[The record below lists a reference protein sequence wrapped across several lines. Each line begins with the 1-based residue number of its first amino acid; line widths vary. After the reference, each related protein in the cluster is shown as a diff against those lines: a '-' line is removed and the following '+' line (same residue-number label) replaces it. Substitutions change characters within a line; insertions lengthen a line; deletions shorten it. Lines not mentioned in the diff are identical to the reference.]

1 LRVYYEVLVSLVN
14 QQNCTEVHTGLSPAL
29 LHSSSS
35 NRCVDYLRLSRTN
48 DNQGD
53 VTTSSHPIQKEITSE
68 KLNGLIQL
76 ADELLQTEPREALI
90 PAHEAIELAKTLND
104 DYALAQGLRCLGLSH
119 YHLSDYDVALRFM
132 FEAVEL
138 AKSLQDLMTLSECER
153 ICGSIYLS
161 QGRLSE
167 ALQRFEVSLD
177 LAQQTGNQNAQSS
190 ALNNIAIIYR
200 AFEEN
205 ERALEFENQNLKLSQ
220 SIGDVKSI
228 IRASNAIG
236 LIHLELAEN
245 KSEQDPERKQELLLA
260 LDLFEQALQ
269 AARETQFRPAEIAL
283 LNNIGCVY
291 MARHEPQKAL
301 EFFDAQLE
309 IAQAFGDRKRFA
321 NGIVDSGRAH
331 LALGNL
337 NLAFDLISEAHQA
350 FEEVGAHD
358 ELAKT
363 HKDLSAIFEARGN
376 ITLALEHF
384 KQFHTLEA
392 TVKSDAA
399 KQRTQTL
406 AAKFDL
412 EKSRLESEMYRIR
425 TTELESK
432 VAERTQEVLD
442 AQFEMLERLANA
454 AEFRDSDTGTHTR
467 RVGRI
472 ASAVGKRLGLP
483 REDALLLRSAAQL
496 HDIGKIG
503 IPDAILFKRG
513 TLTDVEWEIMK
524 SHTTLGAKML
534 EDGKSRLL
542 QMAEEIAMTHH
553 ERFDGTGYPVGL
565 VGTDI
570 PLTGRVVAVVDMYDA
585 LLSERPY
592 KGAWSKTDA
601 LYEIK
606 RVAGTHFDPAV
617 VRVFLDVIES
627 DLTEAWD

>member
-1 LRVYYEVLVSLVN
+1 M
-14 QQNCTEVHTGLSPAL
+14 
-29 LHSSSS
+29 
-35 NRCVDYLRLSRTN
+35 RLSRTN
-48 DNQGD
+48 DNIEGEI
-53 VTTSSHPIQKEITSE
+53 TTSSSPHVQKKVATEH
-68 KLNGLIQL
+68 LNELLQL
-76 ADELLQTEPREALI
+76 AESLSQTEPREAIIAAAKAIEFARNTNDQYALARGLRYLGESFYFLSEYENTI
-90 PAHEAIELAKTLND
+90 THLLEAIELSRK
-104 DYALAQGLRCLGLSH
+104 
-119 YHLSDYDVALRFM
+119 
-132 FEAVEL
+132 
-138 AKSLQDLMTLSECER
+138 LQDLVTLSECER
-153 ICGSIYLS
+153 ICGLVYLD
-161 QGRLSE
+161 QGKLSE
-167 ALQRFEVSLD
+167 ALECFEVALE
-177 LAQQTGNQNAQSS
+177 LAQQTGNQHAQSS
-190 ALNNIAIIYR
+190 ALNNIAILYR

-205 ERALEFENQNLKLSQ
+205 ERALEYETQNLKLSQ

-236 LIHLELAEN
+236 LIHLDLAEA
-245 KSEQDPERKQELLLA
+245 KTADDPNREHELVLA
-260 LDLFEQALQ
+260 LELFDQALIS
-269 AARETQFRPAEIAL
+269 ARETHFRQAEIAL

-301 EFFDAQLE
+301 EYFDAQLE
-309 IAQAFGDRKRFA
+309 VAKAFGDRKRFA

-376 ITLALEHF
+376 IALALEHF

-472 ASAVGKRLGLP
+472 AAAVGKRMGLP
-483 REDALLLRSAAQL
+483 LNDAQLLRSAAQL

-534 EDGKSRLL
+534 KDGKSRLL

-617 VRVFLDVIES
+617 VRVFLDVIEA
-627 DLTEAWD
+627 DLTKAWD

>member
-1 LRVYYEVLVSLVN
+1 
-14 QQNCTEVHTGLSPAL
+14 
-29 LHSSSS
+29 
-35 NRCVDYLRLSRTN
+35 
-48 DNQGD
+48 
-53 VTTSSHPIQKEITSE
+53 
-68 KLNGLIQL
+68 L
-76 ADELLQTEPREALI
+76 AELLSQTEPREALV
-90 PAHEAIELAKTLND
+90 PATQAVELARSLNDQSALARSLQWLGASFYFLSEYENALTYLLEAIEL
-104 DYALAQGLRCLGLSH
+104 SH
-119 YHLSDYDVALRFM
+119 
-132 FEAVEL
+132 
-138 AKSLQDLMTLSECER
+138 KLQDLVTLGECER
-153 ICGSIYLS
+153 ISGLVYLD
-161 QGRLSE
+161 QGKLSE
-167 ALQRFEVSLD
+167 ALERFEISLD
-177 LAQQTGNQNAQSS
+177 LAQQTDNQKAQSS

-205 ERALEFENQNLKLSQ
+205 ERALEYETQNLKLSQ

-236 LIHLELAEN
+236 LIHLELAES
-245 KSEQDPERKQELLLA
+245 KAEEDPNREKELQAA
-260 LDLFEQALQ
+260 LNLFEQALKS
-269 AARETQFRPAEIAL
+269 ARETQFRQAEIAL

-291 MARHEPQKAL
+291 MARHDPRKAL
-301 EFFDAQLE
+301 EYFDAQLE
-309 IAQAFGDRKRFA
+309 VAQAFGDRKRFA

-331 LALGNL
+331 LALGHL
-337 NLAFDLISEAHQA
+337 SLAFDLIWEAHQA

-392 TVKSDAA
+392 SVKSDAA

-425 TTELESK
+425 TDELEVK

-454 AEFRDSDTGTHTR
+454 AEFRDSDTGTHTK

-472 ASAVGKRLGLP
+472 AAAVGARLGISG
-483 REDALLLRSAAQL
+483 EDTQLLRSAAQL

-503 IPDAILFKRG
+503 IPDSILLKAG
-513 TLTDVEWEIMK
+513 KLTEEEWEIMK
-524 SHTTLGAKML
+524 THTTLGAKML
-534 EDGKSRLL
+534 EGGKSRLL
-542 QMAEEIAMTHH
+542 QMAEEIALSHH
-553 ERFDGTGYPVGL
+553 ERFDGTGYPIGL
-565 VGTDI
+565 LGTAI

-592 KGAWSKTDA
+592 KGAWVRADA
-601 LYEIK
+601 LCEIK
-606 RVAGTHFDPAV
+606 RVAGTHFDPKV
-617 VRVFLDVIES
+617 VQVFLDVIES
-627 DLTEAWD
+627 DLTKAWD

>member
-1 LRVYYEVLVSLVN
+1 MKFWLVCQALK
-14 QQNCTEVHTGLSPAL
+14 NCTEVHTGLPPLL
-29 LHSSSS
+29 LHFAST
-35 NRCVDYLRLSRTN
+35 NRCVDYVRLSRIN
-48 DNQGD
+48 GDQGE
-53 VTTSSHPIQKEITSE
+53 VTTSSPLQKEVTAE
-68 KLNGLIQL
+68 HLNRLIQL
-76 ADELLQTEPREALI
+76 AETLSQTEPRQALT
-90 PAHEAIELAKTLND
+90 PA
-104 DYALAQGLRCLGLSH
+104 S
-119 YHLSDYDVALRFM
+119 
-132 FEAVEL
+132 EAVEL
-138 AKSLQDLMTLSECER
+138 ARSLNDQHALTQSLRWLGTSHYYLSEYDVALQHMLEAVELSRQLQDLITLGECER
-153 ICGSIYLS
+153 MCGLVYHD
-161 QGRLSE
+161 QGKLSE
-167 ALQRFEVSLD
+167 ALERFEIALGLS
-177 LAQQTGNQNAQSS
+177 QQTENQSGMSS
-190 ALNNIAIIYR
+190 ALNNIALIYR
-200 AFEEN
+200 AFEEYEYALEYHTRN
-205 ERALEFENQNLKLSQ
+205 LELSQNIGDIRTMIRAL
-220 SIGDVKSI
+220 
-228 IRASNAIG
+228 NAIG
-236 LIHLELAEN
+236 LIHLELAEA
-245 KSEQDPERKQELLLA
+245 KTEEDPQRNQELQMA
-260 LDLFEQALQ
+260 LDLFEQALKPSQ
-269 AARETQFRPAEIAL
+269 ETQFRLAEIAL

-301 EFFDAQLE
+301 KFFDAQLE
-309 IAQAFGDRKRFA
+309 VAQAFGDRKRFA

-331 LALGNL
+331 LELGNL

-376 ITLALEHF
+376 IALALEHF

-425 TTELESK
+425 TDELEIK

-472 ASAVGKRLGLP
+472 ASAVGKRMGLP
-483 REDALLLRSAAQL
+483 LEDAQLLRSAAQL

-534 EDGKSRLL
+534 TDGKSRLL

-553 ERFDGTGYPVGL
+553 ERFDGTGYPIGL
-565 VGTDI
+565 LGTNI

-592 KGAWSKTDA
+592 KGAWSKNDA

-606 RVAGTHFDPAV
+606 RVAGTHFDPEV

>member
-1 LRVYYEVLVSLVN
+1 MKFWLVCQALKD
-14 QQNCTEVHTGLSPAL
+14 CTEVHTGLSPPF
-29 LHSSSS
+29 LHSDSSK
-35 NRCVDYLRLSRTN
+35 RCVDYVRPSRTN
-48 DNQGD
+48 GNQGE
-53 VTTSSHPIQKEITSE
+53 VTTSTNPHIQKEVETE
-68 KLNGLIQL
+68 RLNELLQL
-76 ADELLQTEPREALI
+76 AESLSQTEPREALI
-90 PAHEAIELAKTLND
+90 PAIEATQLAR
-104 DYALAQGLRCLGLSH
+104 ALKNKALLARSLTCLGLSN
-119 YHLSDYDVALRFM
+119 YYLSEYNSALEYM
-132 FEAVEL
+132 LEAIDLTIE
-138 AKSLQDLMTLSECER
+138 LQDLITRGECER

-161 QGRLSE
+161 QGRFSE
-167 ALQRFEVSLD
+167 ALERFEVSLE
-177 LAQQTGNQNAQSS
+177 LSQQTQQLDNVSS
-190 ALNNIAIIYR
+190 ALNNIAIIYQ

-205 ERALEFENQNLKLSQ
+205 ERALEYHTRNLQLGQ
-220 SIGDVKSI
+220 QVGDTRAI

-236 LIHLELAEN
+236 LIHLELAEA
-245 KSEQDPERKQELLLA
+245 KTDEDLERKRELHLA
-260 LDLFEQALQ
+260 LDLFEQALELS
-269 AARETQFRPAEIAL
+269 REIQFRHAEIAL

-301 EFFDAQLE
+301 KYFDTQLE
-309 IAQAFGDRKRFA
+309 VAKTFGDRKRFA
-321 NGIVDSGRAH
+321 GGIVDSGRAH

-337 NLAFDLISEAHQA
+337 DLAFDLVWEAHQA
-350 FEEVGAHD
+350 FEELGTHD

-425 TTELESK
+425 TDELEVK

-472 ASAVGKRLGLP
+472 AAAVGKRLGMLN
-483 REDALLLRSAAQL
+483 EDVQLLLSAAQL

-503 IPDAILFKRG
+503 IPDSILFKPG
-513 TLTDVEWEIMK
+513 SLSDQEWEIMK

-534 EDGKSRLL
+534 EGGKSQLL
-542 QMAEEIAMTHH
+542 QMAEEIALTHH
-553 ERFDGTGYPVGL
+553 ERFDGTGYPLGL
-565 VGTDI
+565 VGTHI

-601 LYEIK
+601 LFEIK
-606 RVAGTHFDPAV
+606 RVAGTHFDPEV
-617 VRVFLDVIES
+617 VGIFLDVIES
-627 DLTEAWD
+627 DLAKAWD

>member
-1 LRVYYEVLVSLVN
+1 MCDCHEQKTIQGEV
-14 QQNCTEVHTGLSPAL
+14 TI
-29 LHSSSS
+29 SSSPHIQE
-35 NRCVDYLRLSRTN
+35 V
-48 DNQGD
+48 
-53 VTTSSHPIQKEITSE
+53 VTTEH
-68 KLNGLIQL
+68 LNRLIQL
-76 ADELLQTEPREALI
+76 AEALFQTEPRQALV
-90 PAHEAIELAKTLND
+90 PA
-104 DYALAQGLRCLGLSH
+104 S
-119 YHLSDYDVALRFM
+119 
-132 FEAVEL
+132 EAVEL
-138 AKSLQDLMTLSECER
+138 ARVLSNEHALAQSLRWLGSSHYFLSEYELALKYALEAVEIAKRLEDLLTTSECER
-153 ICGSIYLS
+153 ICGLVYLD
-161 QGRLSE
+161 QGKLSE
-167 ALQRFEVSLD
+167 ALERFEIALD
-177 LAQQTGNQNAQSS
+177 LSQRIQNTVGISS

-205 ERALEFENQNLKLSQ
+205 GLALEFHTRNLQLGQ
-220 SIGDVKSI
+220 STGDIRTI
-228 IRASNAIG
+228 IRESNAMG
-236 LIHLELAEN
+236 LIHLELAES
-245 KSEQDPERKQELLLA
+245 KLAEDPERDQELNIA
-260 LDLFEQALQ
+260 LDLFQQALEP
-269 AARETQFRPAEIAL
+269 ARETQFRQAEIAL

-301 EFFDAQLE
+301 EYFDKQLE
-309 IAQAFGDRKRFA
+309 IAQLFGDRKRFA

-331 LALGNL
+331 LELGNL
-337 NLAFDLISEAHQA
+337 NLAFDLIWEAHQA

-376 ITLALEHF
+376 IALALEHF

-425 TTELESK
+425 TDELEVK

-454 AEFRDSDTGTHTR
+454 AEFRDSDTGTHTK

-472 ASAVGKRLGLP
+472 AAAVGKRLGMP
-483 REDALLLRSAAQL
+483 SEDTQLLRSAAQL

-503 IPDAILFKRG
+503 IPDSILFKRG
-513 TLTDVEWEIMK
+513 ALTDQEWQIMK

-534 EDGKSRLL
+534 EGGKSRLL

-565 VGTDI
+565 AGTAI

-592 KGAWSKTDA
+592 KGAWSQADA
-601 LYEIK
+601 LFEIK
-606 RVAGTHFDPAV
+606 RVAGTHFDPKV
-617 VRVFLDVIES
+617 VQIFLDVIEA
-627 DLTEAWD
+627 DMTETWD

>member
-1 LRVYYEVLVSLVN
+1 MCDCNGQKTTQGEF
-14 QQNCTEVHTGLSPAL
+14 TI
-29 LHSSSS
+29 SSSPHIQE
-35 NRCVDYLRLSRTN
+35 V
-48 DNQGD
+48 
-53 VTTSSHPIQKEITSE
+53 VTTEH
-68 KLNGLIQL
+68 LNRLIQL
-76 ADELLQTEPREALI
+76 AEALSQTQPRQALT
-90 PAHEAIELAKTLND
+90 PA
-104 DYALAQGLRCLGLSH
+104 S
-119 YHLSDYDVALRFM
+119 
-132 FEAVEL
+132 EAVEL
-138 AKSLQDLMTLSECER
+138 ARSLDDQYALAQSLRWLGTSHYYLSEYDIALKYMLEAVELSRELDDLITLGECER
-153 ICGSIYLS
+153 MCGLVYHD
-161 QGRLSE
+161 QGKLSE
-167 ALQRFEVSLD
+167 ALERFEIALGLS
-177 LAQQTGNQNAQSS
+177 QQTENQSGMSS
-190 ALNNIAIIYR
+190 ALNNIALIYR
-200 AFEEN
+200 AFEEYEYALEYHTRN
-205 ERALEFENQNLKLSQ
+205 LELSQNIGDIRTMIRAL
-220 SIGDVKSI
+220 
-228 IRASNAIG
+228 NAIG
-236 LIHLELAEN
+236 LIHLELAEA
-245 KSEQDPERKQELLLA
+245 KAEEDPQRNQELQMA
-260 LDLFEQALQ
+260 LDLFEQALKPSQ
-269 AARETQFRPAEIAL
+269 ETQFRLAEIAL

-291 MARHEPQKAL
+291 MARHEPRKAL

-309 IAQAFGDRKRFA
+309 VAQAFGDRKRFA

-331 LALGNL
+331 LELGNL

-384 KQFHTLEA
+384 KQFHALEA

-472 ASAVGKRLGLP
+472 ASAVGKRMGLP
-483 REDALLLRSAAQL
+483 FDDAQLLRSAAQL

-503 IPDAILFKRG
+503 VPDAILFKRG

-553 ERFDGTGYPVGL
+553 ERFDGTGYPIGL
-565 VGTDI
+565 FGINI

-606 RVAGTHFDPAV
+606 RVAGTHFDPEV

>member
-1 LRVYYEVLVSLVN
+1 M
-14 QQNCTEVHTGLSPAL
+14 L
-29 LHSSSS
+29 LHSVNA

-48 DNQGD
+48 DDQGE
-53 VTTSSHPIQKEITSE
+53 VTTSSHSIQKEVTTE
-68 KLNGLIQL
+68 HLN
-76 ADELLQTEPREALI
+76 ELLQVAESLSQTEPREALV
-90 PAHEAIELAKTLND
+90 PATQALELANTVND
-104 DYALAQGLRCLGLSH
+104 QYALVRSLRWLGTSFYFLSE
-119 YHLSDYDVALRFM
+119 YENALDYLLKATDLSR
-132 FEAVEL
+132 
-138 AKSLQDLMTLSECER
+138 KLQDLVTLGECER
-153 ICGSIYLS
+153 ISGLVYLD
-161 QGRLSE
+161 QGKLSE
-167 ALQRFEVSLD
+167 ALERFEVALKLS
-177 LAQQTGNQNAQSS
+177 QQIGNQNAQSS

-205 ERALEFENQNLKLSQ
+205 ERALEYETQNLKLSQ

-236 LIHLELAEN
+236 LIHLDLAEA
-245 KSEQDPERKQELLLA
+245 KTADDPNREEELILA
-260 LDLFEQALQ
+260 LAWFEQALKPAQ
-269 AARETQFRPAEIAL
+269 ETQFRQAEIAL

-301 EFFDAQLE
+301 EYFDQQLE

-337 NLAFDLISEAHQA
+337 SHAFDLISEAHQA

-363 HKDLSAIFEARGN
+363 HKDLSAIFEARGE
-376 ITLALEHF
+376 IALALEHF

-472 ASAVGKRLGLP
+472 AAAVGKRMGLP

-503 IPDAILFKRG
+503 IPDAILFKSGR
-513 TLTDVEWEIMK
+513 LTDVEWEIMK

-534 EDGKSRLL
+534 ESGKSRLL

-565 VGTDI
+565 VGTTI
-570 PLTGRVVAVVDMYDA
+570 PLIGRVVAVVDMYDA

-592 KGAWSKTDA
+592 KGAWSKNDA

-606 RVAGTHFDPAV
+606 RVAGTHFDPEV

>member
-1 LRVYYEVLVSLVN
+1 V
-14 QQNCTEVHTGLSPAL
+14 
-29 LHSSSS
+29 
-35 NRCVDYLRLSRTN
+35 RLSRTK
-48 DNQGD
+48 DHQGE
-53 VTTSSHPIQKEITSE
+53 VTISSPLQKEVITE
-68 KLNGLIQL
+68 HLNELLQL
-76 ADELLQTEPREALI
+76 AESLSQTEPRQALTPALEAV
-90 PAHEAIELAKTLND
+90 ELSRSLD
-104 DYALAQGLRCLGLSH
+104 DQHALAQSLCWLGTSH
-119 YHLSDYDVALRFM
+119 YYLSEYDVALRYLL
-132 FEAVEL
+132 EAVEL
-138 AKSLQDLMTLSECER
+138 TRHLQDMNTLGECER
-153 ICGSIYLS
+153 MCGLVYFD
-161 QGRLSE
+161 QGKLSE
-167 ALQRFEVSLD
+167 ALERFEISLE
-177 LAQQTGNQNAQSS
+177 LSQQMQNSTDISS

-200 AFEEN
+200 AFDEN
-205 ERALEFENQNLKLSQ
+205 ERALEYHTRHLELGQ
-220 SIGDVKSI
+220 SVGDTRAI

-236 LIHLELAEN
+236 LLHLELAEN
-245 KSEQDPERKQELLLA
+245 KPEEDLDRQQELQIA
-260 LDLFEQALQ
+260 FDVFEQALVLC
-269 AARETQFRPAEIAL
+269 REIQFRQAEIAL

-291 MARHEPQKAL
+291 MARHEPQTAL
-301 EFFDAQLE
+301 EYFDKQLE
-309 IAQAFGDRKRFA
+309 VAQAFGDRKRSA

-331 LALGNL
+331 LALGHL
-337 NLAFDLISEAHQA
+337 SLAFDLIWEAHQA

-384 KQFHTLEA
+384 KQFHALEA

-425 TTELESK
+425 TTELETK

-472 ASAVGKRLGLP
+472 AAAVGKRMGLP
-483 REDALLLRSAAQL
+483 FDDAQLLRSAAQL

-565 VGTDI
+565 LGTNI

-606 RVAGTHFDPAV
+606 RVAGTHFDPEV

>member
-1 LRVYYEVLVSLVN
+1 
-14 QQNCTEVHTGLSPAL
+14 
-29 LHSSSS
+29 
-35 NRCVDYLRLSRTN
+35 LRLSRTN
-48 DNQGD
+48 DNQGE
-53 VTTSSHPIQKEITSE
+53 VTTSSHSIQQEVTNGH
-68 KLNGLIQL
+68 LNELLQL
-76 ADELLQTEPREALI
+76 AESLSQTEPREALI
-90 PAHEAIELAKTLND
+90 PAGEAIEIAKKLKD
-104 DYALAQGLRCLGLSH
+104 DYALARGLRCLGLSH
-119 YHLSDYDVALRFM
+119 YHLSEYDVALHLM
-132 FEAVEL
+132 FETIQL
-138 AKSLQDLMTLSECER
+138 LRGLQNLTILGDCER

-161 QGRLSE
+161 QGKLSE
-167 ALQRFEVSLD
+167 ALERFEISLEISQKTQHLD
-177 LAQQTGNQNAQSS
+177 NVSS

-205 ERALEFENQNLKLSQ
+205 ERALEYHTRNLQLGQ
-220 SIGDVKSI
+220 RVGDTRAI

-236 LIHLELAEN
+236 LIHLELAEI
-245 KSEQDPERKQELLLA
+245 KPHEDPNREKELELA
-260 LDLFEQALQ
+260 LTIFEQALKSSQ
-269 AARETQFRPAEIAL
+269 EIQFRPAEIAL
-283 LNNIGCVY
+283 LNNIGCVF
-291 MARHEPQKAL
+291 MARQEPKTAL
-301 EFFDAQLE
+301 EYFDKQLE
-309 IAQAFGDRKRFA
+309 IAEAFGDRRRFA

-331 LALGNL
+331 LELGNL

-483 REDALLLRSAAQL
+483 LEDAQLLRSAAQL

>member
-1 LRVYYEVLVSLVN
+1 M
-14 QQNCTEVHTGLSPAL
+14 L
-29 LHSSSS
+29 LHFASAK
-35 NRCVDYLRLSRTN
+35 RCVDYLRLSRTN
-48 DNQGD
+48 DDQGE
-53 VTTSSHPIQKEITSE
+53 VTTSSHSIQKKITTE
-68 KLNGLIQL
+68 HLN
-76 ADELLQTEPREALI
+76 ELLQVAESLSQTEPRQALI
-90 PAHEAIELAKTLND
+90 SAGEAVEIAKKLNND
-104 DYALAQGLRCLGLSH
+104 HALAQGLRCLGISY
-119 YHLSDYDVALRFM
+119 YHLSEYDVALQFM
-132 FEAVEL
+132 FEAIEIS
-138 AKSLQDLMTLSECER
+138 KGLQDLVILGDCER
-153 ICGSIYLS
+153 TCGSIYLL
-161 QGRLSE
+161 QGRLSK
-167 ALQRFEVSLD
+167 ALERFEISLE
-177 LAQQTGNQNAQSS
+177 LAQQTQHLGNISS
-190 ALNNIAIIYR
+190 ALNNIAIIYY

-205 ERALEFENQNLKLSQ
+205 ERALEYHTRNLELGQ
-220 SIGDVKSI
+220 SIGDTPAI

-236 LIHLELAEN
+236 LIYLELAEAKTTDDTN
-245 KSEQDPERKQELLLA
+245 RKKELTLA
-260 LDLFEQALQ
+260 LELFEQALISAQ
-269 AARETQFRPAEIAL
+269 ETQFRQAEIAL

-291 MARHEPQKAL
+291 MARQEPQKAL
-301 EFFDAQLE
+301 EYFDKQLE
-309 IAQAFGDRKRFA
+309 IAQSFGDRKRFA

-337 NLAFDLISEAHQA
+337 NQAFNLISEAHQA

-376 ITLALEHF
+376 IALALEHF
-384 KQFHTLEA
+384 KKFHTLEA

-425 TTELESK
+425 TTELEVK

-472 ASAVGKRLGLP
+472 AAAVGKRLGLP

-553 ERFDGTGYPVGL
+553 ERFDGTGYPIGL
-565 VGTDI
+565 VGTNI

-606 RVAGTHFDPAV
+606 RVAGTHFDPEV

>member
-1 LRVYYEVLVSLVN
+1 VAESL
-14 QQNCTEVHTGLSPAL
+14 S
-29 LHSSSS
+29 
-35 NRCVDYLRLSRTN
+35 
-48 DNQGD
+48 
-53 VTTSSHPIQKEITSE
+53 
-68 KLNGLIQL
+68 
-76 ADELLQTEPREALI
+76 QTEPRQALV
-90 PAHEAIELAKTLND
+90 PAVEAIKIARTLKD
-104 DYALAQGLRCLGLSH
+104 EYALAQGLRFLGLSH
-119 YHLSDYDVALRFM
+119 YHLSEYEIALGYLL
-132 FEAVEL
+132 EAIEL
-138 AKSLQDLMTLSECER
+138 MKGLQNLTALGDCER
-153 ICGSIYLS
+153 ICGSIYLL

-167 ALQRFEVSLD
+167 ALERFEISLE
-177 LAQQTGNQNAQSS
+177 LSQQTQHLDNVSS
-190 ALNNIAIIYR
+190 ALNNIAIIYY

-205 ERALEFENQNLKLSQ
+205 ERALEYHTRNLQLGQ
-220 SIGDVKSI
+220 RIGDTRAI

-236 LIHLELAEN
+236 LIHLELAEG
-245 KSEQDPERKQELLLA
+245 KPEQDPERKQELLLA

-269 AARETQFRPAEIAL
+269 AARETQFRQAEIAL
-283 LNNIGCVY
+283 LNNIGCVF
-291 MARHEPQKAL
+291 MARQEPQKAL
-301 EFFDAQLE
+301 EYFDRQLE
-309 IAQAFGDRKRFA
+309 VAQAFGDRRRFA
-321 NGIVDSGRAH
+321 SGIVDSGRAH

-337 NLAFDLISEAHQA
+337 NQAFDLISEAHQA

-376 ITLALEHF
+376 IALALEHF
-384 KQFHTLEA
+384 KQFHELEA

-472 ASAVGKRLGLP
+472 AAAVGKRLGMP
-483 REDALLLRSAAQL
+483 NEDVQLLLSAAQL

-503 IPDAILFKRG
+503 IPDSIWFKPSS
-513 TLTDVEWEIMK
+513 LSDQEWEIMK

-534 EDGKSRLL
+534 EGGKSRLL
-542 QMAEEIAMTHH
+542 QMAEEIALTHH
-553 ERFDGTGYPVGL
+553 ERFDGTGYPLGL
-565 VGTDI
+565 AGSKI

-601 LYEIK
+601 LFEIK
-606 RVAGTHFDPAV
+606 RVAGTHFDPQV
-617 VRVFLDVIES
+617 VQIFLDVLKSPEAM
-627 DLTEAWD
+627 AWDA